1 MEPTPT
7 WRLPMSA
14 TQEREWPISVV
25 FTEDDDMT
33 RADVVLDVG
42 ERHYHGFGQA
52 RRSPTDPDVPRI
64 GEEVAASRALAHLA
78 HQLLDAAAEEI
89 GEFEHR
95 PVTLHQ

>member
-1 MEPTPT
+1 MTE
-7 WRLPMSA
+7 
-14 TQEREWPISVV
+14 TQEHAWPITVV
-25 FTEDDDMT
+25 FTEEERMT

-42 ERHYHGFGQA
+42 DRHYHGFGRA
-52 RRSPTDPDVPRI
+52 KRSPTDPEVPRI
-64 GEEVAASRALAHLA
+64 GEEVAASQALSHLA

>member
-1 MEPTPT
+1 MAE
-7 WRLPMSA
+7 
-14 TQEREWPISVV
+14 TQEHAWPITVV
-25 FTEDDDMT
+25 FTEEERMT

-42 ERHYHGFGQA
+42 DRHYHGFGRA
-52 RRSPTDPDVPRI
+52 KRSPTDPEVPRI
-64 GEEVAASRALAHLA
+64 GEEVAASRALSHLA